1 MAKVRSNAV
10 GAVPVQAVVAAAGP
24 SPLAAVA
31 GPTAATRPPVR
42 AARLPEPV
50 YRRRRVAVAAVA
62 AAVSTLVLI
71 VGRPDRVPP
80 GEANPWPSVGEVSLS
95 AEPGVHVVQPGD
107 TLWDI
112 ARAVSPG
119 SDPRAR
125 VHELAKSA
133 GGAALEPGQRVV
145 IDPAA
150 VSESAGAS
158 GRRVVIDP
166 AAVSESAGA
175 SGRRVGQGAVPER
188 ADSET

>member
-10 GAVPVQAVVAAAGP
+10 GAVPVQAVVAAACP

-31 GPTAATRPPVR
+31 GPTAATWPPVR

-95 AEPGVHVVQPGD
+95 TEMPGVHVVQPGD

-125 VHELAKSA
+125 VHELAESA

-150 VSESAGAS
+150 VSESAGAP
-158 GRRVVIDP
+158 GQ
-166 AAVSESAGA
+166 
-175 SGRRVGQGAVPER
+175 RVGQGAVPER